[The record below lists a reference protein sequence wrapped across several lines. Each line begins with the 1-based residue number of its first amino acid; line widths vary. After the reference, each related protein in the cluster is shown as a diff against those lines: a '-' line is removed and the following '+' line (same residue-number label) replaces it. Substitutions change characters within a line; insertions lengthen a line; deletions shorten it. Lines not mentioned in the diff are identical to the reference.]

1 MIKVNLVKVIPI
13 VNPSTGIIDSTE
25 GIDLAATDIQ
35 RQGVIRLLI
44 LAIVPLALYGYELQ
58 NIPELQSRLSSKNAV
73 LTSLTEK
80 NERAKGAVEEIG
92 KFKEDQA
99 RLQKQIDTLEGLQK
113 ERLRE
118 VKILDNLQKDI
129 PEKVWLTRMEFQD
142 TTLKLSGAA
151 TADVEVSTFMDNM
164 SRSVFLRD
172 VSLLKSDSEKT
183 EQGILKV
190 FEILCTIDKPNLSE
204 VKK

>member
-13 VNPSTGIIDSTE
+13 VNPSTGVIDSTE

-35 RQGVIRLLI
+35 RQGVIRLAV
-44 LAIVPLALYGYELQ
+44 LAIVPLLLYCYELQ
-58 NIPELQSRLSSKNAV
+58 NIPDLKSRLNSKKAV

-142 TTLKLSGAA
+142 TTLKISGAA
-151 TADVEVSTFMDNM
+151 TADLEVSTFMDNM
-164 SRSVFLRD
+164 SHSVFLRD
-172 VSLLKSDSEKT
+172 VSLLKSDSET
-183 EQGILKV
+183 TDRGILKV
-190 FEILCTIDKPNLSE
+190 FEILCTIDKPNLTE